1 MNFSFNCVQD
11 AMDLGGSLAYQL
23 ATAFLR
29 DMMNDLVSIVS
40 SPPDEA
46 IAAS

>member
-1 MNFSFNCVQD
+1 MNFSLSCAHD

-23 ATAFLR
+23 AVAFLSY
-29 DMMNDLVSIVS
+29 MMNDLARVILS
-40 SPPDEA
+40 SPNEA

>member
-1 MNFSFNCVQD
+1 LSIAYD

-23 ATAFLR
+23 AVAFLR
-29 DMMNDLVSIVS
+29 DMVNDLSRVVS
-40 SPPDEA
+40 SLPDEA